1 MKKVFYHI
9 TRVFS
14 KCWFIILLA
23 CTISPIVALGV
34 LILFTIISM
43 VLSSEPV
50 EEKNIDDYFTDED
63 MKKMDK
69 AEELDDDEY
78 LTLVAKFQTYQCP
91 KKVDQITTWTSSE
104 LTKDAYVYNYE
115 IFDKWHKYGELNL
128 MDLKNRILAGI
139 DKQNVNIQRIIA
151 SNRNLVFRYRN
162 YQKNTIDDVVLTTNE
177 LRN

>member
-23 CTISPIVALGV
+23 CTISPIVGLGV

-43 VLSSEPV
+43 VFSSEPV

-91 KKVDQITTWTSSE
+91 KKVDPITTWTSSE

-115 IFDKWHKYGELNL
+115 INDKKHMYRLLDMN
-128 MDLKNRILAGI
+128 DLKNQILSKI
-139 DKQNVNIQRIIA
+139 DKQNDKIQRIIA

-162 YQKNTIDDVVLTTNE
+162 YQKNTIDDVVLTANE
-177 LRN
+177 LRS

>member
-1 MKKVFYHI
+1 MKKVIYHI

-23 CTISPIVALGV
+23 CTISPIIGLGV

-177 LRN
+177 LRS

>member
-1 MKKVFYHI
+1 MKKVIYHI

-43 VLSSEPV
+43 VFSSEPV

-91 KKVDQITTWTSSE
+91 KKVDPITTWTSSE

-115 IFDKWHKYGELNL
+115 INDKKHMYRLLDMN
-128 MDLKNRILAGI
+128 DLKNQILSKI
-139 DKQNVNIQRIIA
+139 DKQNDKIQRIIA

-162 YQKNTIDDVVLTTNE
+162 YQKNTIDDVVLTANE
-177 LRN
+177 LRS

>member
-23 CTISPIVALGV
+23 CTISPIVGLGV

-43 VLSSEPV
+43 VFSSEPV

-162 YQKNTIDDVVLTTNE
+162 YQKNTIDDVVLTANE
-177 LRN
+177 LRS

>member
-43 VLSSEPV
+43 VFSSEPA

-69 AEELDDDEY
+69 AEELNDDEY

-162 YQKNTIDDVVLTTNE
+162 YQKNTIDDVVLTANE